1 MGASS
6 SVPSS
11 TQSNSTT
18 AAGDPAAQDSSSS
31 DTLHTVVVLVGL
43 CLMFG
48 AVLFTVIFYGT
59 GGETNA
65 IAILGVF
72 LPAVTGVV
80 GFVYGIKTGTNSG
93 TTAGKTLAASTKK
106 DAVDSARIALGL
118 ITVLEPAL
126 DNALYAVQTKS
137 ANLASIRDDYNR
149 NLAQL
154 KGRLKQTAGI
164 V

>member
-1 MGASS
+1 MGAPTF
-6 SVPSS
+6 PSDPS
-11 TQSNSTT
+11 QT
-18 AAGDPAAQDSSSS
+18 DPATSPADPPADDTSSS
-31 DTLHTVVVLVGL
+31 DALHTVVVLVGL
-43 CLMFG
+43 TLMFG

-59 GGETNA
+59 GGETSA